1 MPEPNVPKDIFLE
14 NAARSFVEAT
24 STESAEHIKPFHR
37 YLAMRF
43 VIEGGFDPA
52 SVMPRPPLVRT
63 IKEGKWWLSFGS
75 HSVEEEK
82 EQVVLG
88 ALKSKRIDLVLAK
101 DGIGPV
107 LAVSVKG
114 TSRAFRNLVN
124 RTEEAIGDCAN
135 IHIMYPGLVYG
146 FVHFL
151 KATDPGGKGLKPNDV
166 SLDETGGAV
175 PAIKSYA
182 KVLEGLTA
190 RRLVRNDYARY
201 EAVGLALLHVG
212 GSASQGSLVRT
223 FPETGSQLNLDT
235 FLSTLY
241 QVYDLRYPYT
251 YTDPSLR
258 GLTRIAWGP
267 QSPAILALGG
277 AESLSQALGYS
288 ARISGS

>member
-1 MPEPNVPKDIFLE
+1 
-14 NAARSFVEAT
+14 
-24 STESAEHIKPFHR
+24 
-37 YLAMRF
+37 MRF

-52 SVMPRPPLVRT
+52 SIMPRPPLAGAFRD
-63 IKEGKWWLSFGS
+63 GKWWLSFES
-75 HSVEEEK
+75 SRVDEK

-88 ALKSKRIDLVLAK
+88 ALKSKRIDLVVAK
-101 DGIGPV
+101 AGIGPV
-107 LAVSVKG
+107 MAVSVKG

-151 KATDPGGKGLKPNDV
+151 KVTDPGDKGLKPNDI
-166 SLDETGGAV
+166 SLDETRDAV

-212 GSASQGSLVRT
+212 GPKTQQSSLQT
-223 FPETGSQLNLDT
+223 FPKPGSPLSLNALVN
-235 FLSTLY
+235 TLY

-258 GLTRIAWGP
+258 GLARIEWDP
-267 QSPAILALGG
+267 QSSAIRALGG
-277 AESLSQALGYS
+277 TEGLSQALGYS
-288 ARISGS
+288 ARISAS

>member
-1 MPEPNVPKDIFLE
+1 MPKSGVPKHIFLA

-24 STESAEHIKPFHR
+24 TTESAEHIKPLHR
-37 YLAMRF
+37 YLAMHF

-52 SVMPRPPLVRT
+52 SVMPRPPLVGT
-63 IKEGKWWLSFGS
+63 IKEGKWWLSFEPQ
-75 HSVEEEK
+75 SVDEEK

-88 ALKSKRIDLVLAK
+88 ALKSKRIDVVLAK
-101 DGIGPV
+101 SGIGPV

-114 TSRAFRNLVN
+114 TSRVFRNLVN

-166 SLDETGGAV
+166 SLDDAGEAV

-182 KVLEGLTA
+182 RVLEGLTG

-201 EAVGLALLHVG
+201 EAVGLALLRPG
-212 GSASQGSLVRT
+212 ASEAQGPLSRT
-223 FPETGSQLNLDT
+223 FPAAGNPLNLDM
-235 FLSTLY
+235 FFSALY

-258 GLTRIAWGP
+258 GLTRIAWEP
-267 QSPAILALGG
+267 ESPTILALGG
-277 AESLSQALGYS
+277 KGSLSQALGYS
-288 ARISGS
+288 ARISGL

>member
-1 MPEPNVPKDIFLE
+1 MPKPVVPKDIFLE
-14 NAARSFVEAT
+14 NAARVFVDAT
-24 STESAEHIKPFHR
+24 STESAEHIKPLHR

-52 SVMPRPPLVRT
+52 SLIPRPPLVGT
-63 IKEGKWWLSFGS
+63 IKEGKWCLSFDASGS
-75 HSVEEEK
+75 EEK

-88 ALKSKRIDLVLAK
+88 VLKSKRIDLVVAK
-101 DGIGPV
+101 EGIGPV

-151 KATDPGGKGLKPNDV
+151 KATDPGGKGLRPNDV
-166 SLDETGGAV
+166 SLDETEDAV

-190 RRLVRNDYARY
+190 RRLVRYDYARY
-201 EAVGLALLHVG
+201 EAVGLALLRVG
-212 GSASQGSLVRT
+212 GSKAQGPLLRT
-223 FPETGSQLNLDT
+223 FPESSNPLSLGA
-235 FLSTLY
+235 FFSTLY

-251 YTDPSLR
+251 STDPSLK
-258 GLTRIAWGP
+258 GLARIAWDP
-267 QSPAILALGG
+267 QSRAFLALGG
-277 AESLSQALGYS
+277 AESLSQVLGYS
-288 ARISGS
+288 ARICGS

>member
-1 MPEPNVPKDIFLE
+1 MPEPVVPRDIFLE
-14 NAARSFVEAT
+14 NAAQAFIAAT
-24 STESAEHIKPFHR
+24 STESAEHIKPLHR

-52 SVMPRPPLVRT
+52 SIMPRPPLAGAFRD
-63 IKEGKWWLSFGS
+63 GKWWLSFES
-75 HSVEEEK
+75 SRVDEK

-88 ALKSKRIDLVLAK
+88 ALKSKRIDLVVAK
-101 DGIGPV
+101 AGIGPV
-107 LAVSVKG
+107 MAVSVKG

-151 KATDPGGKGLKPNDV
+151 KATDPGDKGLKPNDV
-166 SLDETGGAV
+166 SLDETRDAV

-212 GSASQGSLVRT
+212 GPKAQQSLLQT
-223 FPETGSQLNLDT
+223 FPKPGSPLSLNA
-235 FLSTLY
+235 FVNTLY
-241 QVYDLRYPYT
+241 QVYDFRYPYT

-258 GLTRIAWGP
+258 GLARIEWDP
-267 QSPAILALGG
+267 QSSAVRALGG
-277 AESLSQALGYS
+277 TEGLSQALGYS
-288 ARISGS
+288 ARISAS

>member
-1 MPEPNVPKDIFLE
+1 MPKSVVPQDIFLE
-14 NAARSFVEAT
+14 NAARAFVEAT
-24 STESAEHIKPFHR
+24 STESAEHIKPLHR

-52 SVMPRPPLVRT
+52 SIMPQPPLTGT
-63 IKEGKWWLSFGS
+63 IKDGRWQLSFESRG
-75 HSVEEEK
+75 VK
-82 EQVVLG
+82 IREQVVLG
-88 ALKSKRIDLVLAK
+88 ALKSKRIDLVVAK

-107 LAVSVKG
+107 VAVSVKG

-166 SLDETGGAV
+166 SLDEVEGVV

-201 EAVGLALLHVG
+201 EAVGLAVLRTG
-212 GSASQGSLVRT
+212 GSKTQGPLVHT
-223 FPETGSQLNLDT
+223 FPESGSPLNLGA
-235 FLSTLY
+235 FFSTLY

-251 YTDPSLR
+251 YTDPSLK
-258 GLTRIAWGP
+258 GLARIAWDP

-277 AESLSQALGYS
+277 AESLLQTLGYS
-288 ARISGS
+288 ARICGS

>member
-1 MPEPNVPKDIFLE
+1 MPEPVVPKDIFLA
-14 NAARSFVEAT
+14 NAAQAFVAAT
-24 STESAEHIKPFHR
+24 STESAEHIKPLHR

-52 SVMPRPPLVRT
+52 DIMPRPPLAGT
-63 IKEGKWWLSFGS
+63 IRDGKRCLSFESGRAD
-75 HSVEEEK
+75 EK

-88 ALKSKRIDLVLAK
+88 ALKSKRIDLVVAK
-101 DGIGPV
+101 AGIGPV

-151 KATDPGGKGLKPNDV
+151 KATDSGDKGLKPNDI
-166 SLDETGGAV
+166 SLDETGDAV
-175 PAIKSYA
+175 TPIKSYA

-201 EAVGLALLHVG
+201 EAVGLALLRG
-212 GSASQGSLVRT
+212 GSPKTQQPLLQI
-223 FPETGSQLNLDT
+223 FPEEGSPLRLQSFVN
-235 FLSTLY
+235 TLY

-251 YTDPSLR
+251 YTDPGLK
-258 GLTRIAWGP
+258 GLTRIEWDP
-267 QSPAILALGG
+267 QSPAIRALGG
-277 AESLSQALGYS
+277 AELLSRALGYS
-288 ARISGS
+288 ARLCAS